1 MEYLMFELICDD
13 WLIIKIVEEELFDM
27 RNIYKNIRIYKY
39 VNIWIL
45 NLKILKFSNS
55 IWCFLFKI

>member
-1 MEYLMFELICDD
+1 MFELICDD

-27 RNIYKNIRIYKY
+27 RNIYKNTRIYKY

-45 NLKILKFSNS
+45 NLKIYFLYS
-55 IWCFLFKI
+55 IW